1 MAFANPFLIS
11 LGLNIL
17 PMKRVYIFIFLC
29 LGCLSGFATIQISD
43 KLIYNGKEYKLNNFY
58 LESYFERNPDK
69 RPEYRTT
76 ALWRGYV
83 ATFEI
88 ENDQLFVTNIEIESD
103 GEDGRIVMKTIFDK
117 IFPGSKKVKV
127 NWFSGIFLGGF
138 NDKLRRYFNEFD
150 NYCLFEI
157 KEGDIIKNKEL
168 KEKEYKKFKKQQAQA
183 FEKTEEFQICIRK
196 IKEDHTN
203 RIKEMKEYEQNMLD
217 TLKVRL
223 SQSDLPKQSAE
234 IAERKALGY
243 KDLKEYAKE
252 LEKSIDSYAS
262 IKELSDKEAKETV
275 YRQIFSF
282 IPQFIE

>member
-11 LGLNIL
+11 LGLNIFGHQFIQL
-17 PMKRVYIFIFLC
+17 PMKRVYIFIFLY
-29 LGCLSGFATIQISD
+29 LGCLSGFATIQIFD
-43 KLIYNGKEYKLNNFY
+43 KLIYNGKEYKLNDFY
-58 LESYFERNPDK
+58 LESFFEKYPDK
-69 RPEYRTT
+69 RPEFRTT

-88 ENDQLFVTNIEIESD
+88 EDNQLFVTNIEIESD

-127 NWFSGIFLGGF
+127 DWFSGIFLGGF
-138 NDKLRRYFNEFD
+138 NDKPRRYFNEFD

-183 FEKTEEFQICIRK
+183 FEKTEEYQTCLKK
-196 IKEDHTN
+196 IKGDHTN

-223 SQSDLPKQSAE
+223 SQSEMPNENTQGNKE
-234 IAERKALGY
+234 
-243 KDLKEYAKE
+243 LKEYTKE

-262 IKELSDKEAKETV
+262 IKELSDKEVKEVV
-275 YRQIFSF
+275 YNQIFSF